1 MKIQNIQK
9 YKRVDK
15 MGKLKVGFVGVGLMG
30 LPMVKNIAKHNYPLV
45 VWNRSTKNL
54 KKIKNQKTEVC
65 QNLINLPNQCQVI
78 IMMLSNDEVCLEISK
93 ELSKKIKKDQILIDM
108 SSTKQKT
115 AIEIEK
121 KIKSKGGYFLD
132 APVSGGTSAAE
143 TGKLAIMV
151 GGDKKIFEKTK
162 NLLKSM
168 GTVTY
173 VGKTGSGQ
181 VAKLANQ
188 AIVGIT
194 IGAVSEALILAE
206 AAGADPKAV
215 RKAIKYG
222 FAGSPIL
229 EIHGKRILEKNFE
242 PGGKCSTQL
251 KDMNNIIETAKTYK
265 IHLPLSEKIK
275 KLYEIIVEEGKSS
288 LDHSALYLVIKKLKK
303 QPLNKTSKT

>member
-1 MKIQNIQK
+1 
-9 YKRVDK
+9 

-30 LPMVKNIAKHNYPLV
+30 LPMARNIAKHNYPLV
-45 VWNRSTKNL
+45 VWNRSRKNL
-54 KKIKNQKTEVC
+54 KKVSKQKIEVC

-78 IMMLSNDEVCLEISK
+78 IMMLSNDKVCLEISNK
-93 ELSKKIKKDQILIDM
+93 LIKKIKKDQILIDM

-132 APVSGGTSAAE
+132 APVSGGTLAAKS
-143 TGKLAIMV
+143 GKLAIMV
-151 GGDKKIFEKTK
+151 GGNKKIFEKTE

-215 RKAIKYG
+215 RKAIKRG

-242 PGGKCSTQL
+242 AGGKCSTQL
-251 KDMNNIIETAKTYK
+251 KDMKNIIETAKTYK

-275 KLYEIIVEEGKSS
+275 KLYEIMVEEGKSS
-288 LDHSALYLVIKKLKK
+288 LDHSALYLLIKKLKK
-303 QPLNKTSKT
+303 

>member
-1 MKIQNIQK
+1 
-9 YKRVDK
+9 

-30 LPMVKNIAKHNYPLV
+30 LPMARNIAKHNYPLV
-45 VWNRSTKNL
+45 VWNRSRKNL
-54 KKIKNQKTEVC
+54 KKVNKQKTEVC

-132 APVSGGTSAAE
+132 APVSGGTLAAKI
-143 TGKLAIMV
+143 GKLAIMV

-206 AAGADPKAV
+206 AAGVDPKAV
-215 RKAIKYG
+215 REAIKNG

-251 KDMNNIIETAKTYK
+251 KDMKNIIETAKTYK

-288 LDHSALYLVIKKLKK
+288 LDHSALYLLIKKLKK

>member
-1 MKIQNIQK
+1 M
-9 YKRVDK
+9 
-15 MGKLKVGFVGVGLMG
+15 
-30 LPMVKNIAKHNYPLV
+30 
-45 VWNRSTKNL
+45 
-54 KKIKNQKTEVC
+54 
-65 QNLINLPNQCQVI
+65 
-78 IMMLSNDEVCLEISK
+78 
-93 ELSKKIKKDQILIDM
+93 
-108 SSTKQKT
+108 
-115 AIEIEK
+115 
-121 KIKSKGGYFLD
+121 D
-132 APVSGGTSAAE
+132 APVSGGTLAAE

-151 GGDKKIFEKTK
+151 GGEKKIFEKTK

-215 RKAIKYG
+215 RKAIKNG

-251 KDMNNIIETAKTYK
+251 KDMKNIIETAKAYK

-288 LDHSALYLVIKKLKK
+288 LDHSALYLLIKKLKR

>member
-1 MKIQNIQK
+1 
-9 YKRVDK
+9 

-30 LPMVKNIAKHNYPLV
+30 LPMARNIAKHNYPLV
-45 VWNRSTKNL
+45 VWNRSRKNL

-78 IMMLSNDEVCLEISK
+78 IMMLSNDEVCLEIAK

-162 NLLKSM
+162 KLLKSM

-206 AAGADPKAV
+206 SAGADPKAV
-215 RKAIKYG
+215 RKAIKNG

-251 KDMNNIIETAKTYK
+251 KDMKNIIETAKTYK

-275 KLYEIIVEEGKSS
+275 KLYEIIVKEGKSS
-288 LDHSALYLVIKKLKK
+288 LDHSALYLLIKKLKK
-303 QPLNKTSKT
+303 HPLNKTSKT

>member
-1 MKIQNIQK
+1 
-9 YKRVDK
+9 

-54 KKIKNQKTEVC
+54 KKINNQKTKVC
-65 QNLINLPNQCQVI
+65 QNLIDLPNQCQII
-78 IMMLSNDEVCLEISK
+78 IMMLSNDKVCLEISK
-93 ELSKKIKKDQILIDM
+93 ELSKKIKKNQILIDM

-115 AIEIEK
+115 AIKIEK
-121 KIKSKGGYFLD
+121 KINSKGGYFLD
-132 APVSGGTSAAE
+132 APVSGGTLAAE
-143 TGKLAIMV
+143 NGKLAIMV
-151 GGDKKIFEKTK
+151 GGEKTIFEKTK

-194 IGAVSEALILAE
+194 IGAVLEALILAE
-206 AAGADPKAV
+206 AAGVDPKAV
-215 RKAIKYG
+215 RKAIKNG

-242 PGGKCSTQL
+242 PGGRCSTQL
-251 KDMNNIIETAKTYK
+251 KDMNNIIETAKNHK

-275 KLYEIIVEEGKSS
+275 KLYEKIVEEGKSN
-288 LDHSALYLVIKKLKK
+288 LDHSALYLLLKNLRNTHLK
-303 QPLNKTSKT
+303 

>member
-1 MKIQNIQK
+1 MSKF
-9 YKRVDK
+9 
-15 MGKLKVGFVGVGLMG
+15 KVGFVGLGLMG
-30 LPMVKNIAKHNYPLV
+30 LPMAKNILKNKYPLI

-54 KKIKNQKTEVC
+54 NKIKKLGAEVC
-65 QNLINLPNQCQVI
+65 QNLVDLPSKCKII
-78 IMMLSNDEVCLEISK
+78 IMMLIDDKVCLEVA
-93 ELSKKIKKDQILIDM
+93 EVLKKNLKKDQILIDM

-121 KIKSKGGYFLD
+121 KIKKKKGHFLD
-132 APVSGGTSAAE
+132 SPVSGGTQGAIN
-143 TGKLAIMV
+143 GKLAIMV
-151 GGDKKIFEKTK
+151 GGKKKIFKKIK

-168 GTVTY
+168 GTATY

-206 AAGADPKAV
+206 VAGADPKAV
-215 RKAIKYG
+215 KNAIKSG

-229 EIHGKRILEKNFE
+229 ENHGKRILKNNFK

-251 KDMNNIIETAKTYK
+251 KDMNNIIETAKTYNV
-265 IHLPLSEKIK
+265 HLPLSEKIE
-275 KLYEIIVEEGKSS
+275 KLYDLIVKEGKSN
-288 LDHSALYLVIKKLKK
+288 LDHSALYLLIKKLKK
-303 QPLNKTSKT
+303 

>member
-1 MKIQNIQK
+1 
-9 YKRVDK
+9 

-78 IMMLSNDEVCLEISK
+78 IMMLSNDEVCLEIAK

-162 NLLKSM
+162 KLLKSM

-206 AAGADPKAV
+206 AAGVDPKAV
-215 RKAIKYG
+215 RKAIKNG

-251 KDMNNIIETAKTYK
+251 KDMKNIIETAKAYK

-288 LDHSALYLVIKKLKK
+288 LEHSALYLLIKKLKK
-303 QPLNKTSKT
+303 HPLNKTSKT

>member
-1 MKIQNIQK
+1 M
-9 YKRVDK
+9 R
-15 MGKLKVGFVGVGLMG
+15 KLKVGFVGVGLMG
-30 LPMVKNIAKHNYPLV
+30 LPMAKNITKHNYPLV
-45 VWNRSTKNL
+45 VWNRSAKNL
-54 KKIKNQKTEVC
+54 KKVNKQKTEVC

-78 IMMLSNDEVCLEISK
+78 IMMLSNDEVCLEIAK
-93 ELSKKIKKDQILIDM
+93 ELSKKIKKGQILIDM

-115 AIEIEK
+115 AIEIDK

-132 APVSGGTSAAE
+132 APVSGGTLAAE
-143 TGKLAIMV
+143 NGKLAIMV
-151 GGDKKIFEKTK
+151 GGEKKIFEKTK

-215 RKAIKYG
+215 SNALKNG

-251 KDMNNIIETAKTYK
+251 KDMNNIIETAKTYN

-275 KLYEIIVEEGKSS
+275 KLYEKIVEEGKSS
-288 LDHSALYLVIKKLKK
+288 LDHSALYLLIKKLKK
-303 QPLNKTSKT
+303 

>member
-1 MKIQNIQK
+1 
-9 YKRVDK
+9 
-15 MGKLKVGFVGVGLMG
+15 MGKLKIGFIGVGLMG
-30 LPMVKNIAKHNYPLV
+30 LPMVINIAKHNYPLV
-45 VWNRSTKNL
+45 VWNRSKKNL
-54 KKIKNQKTEVC
+54 KKINKKKIKVC
-65 QNLINLPNQCQVI
+65 QKLIDLPNQCEVI
-78 IMMLSNDEVCLEISK
+78 IMMLSSDKVCTEILNK
-93 ELSKKIKKDQILIDM
+93 LRKNLKKNQILIDM

-115 AIEIEK
+115 AIDLEK

-132 APVSGGTSAAE
+132 APVSGGTLAAKN
-143 TGKLAIMV
+143 GKLAIMV

-162 NLLKSM
+162 NILKCM

-206 AAGADPKAV
+206 AAGANPKEV
-215 RKAIKYG
+215 RKAIKNG

-242 PGGKCSTQL
+242 AGGKCSTQL
-251 KDMNNIIETAKTYK
+251 KDMKNIIETAKAYK
-265 IHLPLSEKIK
+265 INLPLSKKIK
-275 KLYEIIVEEGKSS
+275 KLYEIMVKEGKSS
-288 LDHSALYLVIKKLKK
+288 LDHSALYTLIKKL
-303 QPLNKTSKT
+303 